1 MRPYTEYELLTA
13 SRRADHSI
21 ADDQTGLN
29 VFVPGL
35 MGAGILLSAGILV
48 SDGIKKLFPNSGAR
62 RSIEVTRGVQR
73 TVADTAAAAGI
84 AIEERNI
91 SRRRLRSVGFYAI
104 GAVALGVIAVASVSL
119 GIRAYGDDGVLE
131 DNAIAI
137 VFGSVAGAITAGLA
151 ISFALLASVRK
162 RRIAG
167 ITPVME
173 TTSLGRLQPPPESRL
188 ERARLLIPE
197 FSEGNRY
204 E

>member
-35 MGAGILLSAGILV
+35 MGAGILLSAAILV

-73 TVADTAAAAGI
+73 IVADAAAAAGI

-91 SRRRLRSVGFYAI
+91 SRRRLRSIGFYAV
-104 GAVALGVIAVASVSL
+104 GAVVLVLLAVASVTL
-119 GIRAYGDDGVLE
+119 GIIAYGDDGMLE
-131 DNAIAI
+131 ENAIAI
-137 VFGSVAGAITAGLA
+137 VFGSAVGAIAAGLA
-151 ISFALLASVRK
+151 ISFALLALVRR
-162 RRIAG
+162 RRIAA
-167 ITPVME
+167 ITPLME

-188 ERARLLIPE
+188 ERARLLIPQL
-197 FSEGNRY
+197 SEGNGS
-204 E
+204 